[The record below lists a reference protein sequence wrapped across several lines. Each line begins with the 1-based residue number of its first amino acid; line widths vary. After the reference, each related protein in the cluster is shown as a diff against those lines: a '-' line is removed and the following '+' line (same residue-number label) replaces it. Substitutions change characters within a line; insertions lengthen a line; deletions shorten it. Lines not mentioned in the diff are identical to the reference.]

1 MRIIEKIQSSKFYK
15 WILNFCKRNIVVKT
29 FAIIIIWLVAFIP
42 AFLFLLARWAI
53 GPEGFWQ
60 EFALIIAGGLVLG
73 GVQAYFMIIAIS
85 LSLIVAAEG
94 V

>member
-15 WILNFCKRNIVVKT
+15 WILNFCQRNIVVKT
-29 FAIIIIWLVAFIP
+29 FAIIIIWLIASIP
-42 AFLFLLARWAI
+42 LNLFLLARWGI

-60 EFALIIAGGLVLG
+60 EFALIIAGIFLLG
-73 GVQAYFMIIAIS
+73 WLQVIFILTAIA
-85 LSLIVAAEG
+85 LSIIVAAEG